1 MKMKTFKVKMMIP
14 VRAHVNVR
22 ARTAE
27 QAERQA
33 ERTSYEPGMLYIAPD
48 VAYKP
53 QIVFH
58 GQTTAI

>member
-1 MKMKTFKVKMMIP
+1 MKTFKVILMIP

-22 ARTAE
+22 ARTAG

-33 ERTSYEPGMLYIAPD
+33 ERTRFEPGKLYIAPD

-58 GQTTAI
+58 GQTVAV